1 MAATRQPLL
10 VQDVDEAKSHP
21 LLRDEHFTTGS
32 FISFPLVYHGAL
44 VGVVNLTNRAMHG
57 IFVEEDID
65 YARRLMR
72 AGAAEAA
79 ERMALPPLGRLFS
92 RGRVL
97 AMLALAAILVVGL
110 ASSLSHGSDANAGVT
125 QVNAPVDG
133 AGLPQASP
141 S

>member
-1 MAATRQPLL
+1 MTRKEWKVAHRAARIARQKRDAPVFSFAHPAKDHGPDPLEGL
-10 VQDVDEAKSHP
+10 EAD
-21 LLRDEHFTTGS
+21 L
-32 FISFPLVYHGAL
+32 
-44 VGVVNLTNRAMHG
+44 
-57 IFVEEDID
+57 
-65 YARRLMR
+65 RRLMR